1 LQIDTILSFLFAAS
15 LLTVM
20 PGPDIIFVLAQSVG
34 LGKKYGIVTS
44 LGLVSGILI
53 HTSLIALGVSEAIKQ
68 SEFVFLVIKI
78 FGALYLFYL
87 AYKVYKSPAKIVL
100 LSSEMEKQEFYAL
113 FKRGFFMNVLN
124 PKVTIF
130 FLAFF
135 PNFINLEQGNMVY
148 QIYFLGFLFMV
159 QAFFIFSIVS
169 VVSDRLTV
177 FLRESKNFAG
187 YLKVF
192 QIIVFIGIGVFILI

>member
-1 LQIDTILSFLFAAS
+1 MQIDTILSFLFAAS

-53 HTSLIALGVSEAIKQ
+53 HTSLIAFGVSEAIKQ
-68 SEFVFLVIKI
+68 SEFVFLAIKI

-148 QIYFLGFLFMV
+148 QIYFLGFLFML
-159 QAFFIFSIVS
+159 QALFIFSIVS
-169 VVSDRLTV
+169 VVSDKVTV
-177 FLRESKNFAG
+177 FLRESKKFAG
-187 YLKVF
+187 YLKIF

>member
-1 LQIDTILSFLFAAS
+1 
-15 LLTVM
+15 M

-44 LGLVSGILI
+44 LGLVSGILV
-53 HTSLIALGVSEAIKQ
+53 HTSLIAFGVSQAIKQ
-68 SEFVFLVIKI
+68 SEFIFLAIKI

-87 AYKVYKSPAKIVL
+87 AYKVSKSPAKIVL
-100 LSSEMEKQEFYAL
+100 LSNEMAKQELYAL
-113 FKRGFFMNVLN
+113 FKSGFFMNVLN

-135 PNFINLEQGNMVY
+135 PKFINLEQGNTVY
-148 QIYFLGFLFMV
+148 QIYFLGLLFML
-159 QAFFIFSIVS
+159 QAFLIFSVVS

-187 YLKVF
+187 YLKIF